1 MCTGL
6 ENISL
11 QVIYSHQ
18 ILSVSDSSFFFF
30 FFKQSTRDDKVFW
43 GVDLKKKKRASPM
56 TGTAVV
62 I

>member
-30 FFKQSTRDDKVFW
+30 LNSLPEVTKCSGEW
-43 GVDLKKKKRASPM
+43 IKKKKRASPM

>member
-30 FFKQSTRDDKVFW
+30 KQSTRGDKVFW
-43 GVDLKKKKRASPM
+43 GVDLKKKRASPM